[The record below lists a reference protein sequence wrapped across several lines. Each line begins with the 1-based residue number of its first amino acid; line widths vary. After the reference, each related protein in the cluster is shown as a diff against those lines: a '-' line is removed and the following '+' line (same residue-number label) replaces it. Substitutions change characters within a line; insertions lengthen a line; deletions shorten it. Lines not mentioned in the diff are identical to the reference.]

1 MRELQLYINNTRVD
15 LFKDEIVSIN
25 ASIQDIKDP
34 AKIFTEFTKAF
45 TIPASKTN
53 NKLFKHY
60 YNWNIV
66 DSNDNTNS
74 AFDARNKVASVI
86 EINSITFKKGF
97 VALTGVELKFNKPY
111 AYKIVFYGETV
122 DLKNT
127 LGDDKLG
134 QLSKLGTYSLNYDV
148 NTIKARLQTSA
159 HSGAIL
165 CPLITSGA
173 SNDDNDLRPSR
184 LFYNSQTGTNGT
196 GNLYWQGGGG
206 HDWGVL
212 YSDLKYAIRV
222 HEIIDAIQDQYSN
235 IVFSDDFFSTS
246 NAEFYNL
253 YLWLQRKKGSV
264 EPASQITEFPSPVTG
279 FGIPGPSNK
288 TGMENNRTLKIYG
301 TDLPTITQ
309 DLIVNTSSSDPY
321 TIVVYQGTTPFA
333 TFSNQTGNNVYGKSE
348 LGILTAG
355 DYSITIFSATQIVFT
370 NSDTPPIGI
379 KWDLSGYNQGGGSGW
394 AESWNIES
402 FTASATFTF
411 DPQEQ
416 IPDIKTIDFLTSI
429 FQMFNLTA
437 YFDDRP
443 LLASGSNNPNYR
455 KIRVQKLESFYAS
468 NVNEYDITEFIKIDS
483 KQINIALPYNEI
495 NFSYTGNDTLLAKQY
510 EQLNGKPW
518 GAEEYIGDGDQFNAP
533 NSKYS
538 ISIDQEHLMYERL
551 IDVNNTLTYPNNQTS
566 VQWGYMVDDN
576 QDAILGKPLFFYP
589 IHQASGSSTDSISFR
604 NGTTAVEV
612 DNYFIPSNSLSLDP
626 SVSTINLN
634 FREEFNEYTTETGFT
649 DTLFQSNYSTY
660 ISDIFNGKRRLVKM
674 KALLP
679 INIILQFNLN
689 DTFIVGT
696 EKFKINTIQI
706 NLITG
711 DSDLELLNVISEP
724 YLILSNVSYQNI
736 SRDVYYNSSIGPAS
750 NLANGDVIYGDIN
763 LTTPLGAGTYYQVG
777 SSDSTT
783 RCTDSTYQMSMT
795 LNSSGEIT
803 NILCG
808 QP

>member
-1 MRELQLYINNTRVD
+1 MRKLQLYINNTRVD
-15 LFKDEIVSIN
+15 LFKDETVSIN

-60 YNWNIV
+60 YNWNV
-66 DSNDNTNS
+66 VNADNNLNS
-74 AFDARNKVASVI
+74 AFDARDKVASVI
-86 EINSITFKKGF
+86 EINSIPFKKGF

-134 QLSKLGTYSLNYDV
+134 QLSKLGTYSVNYDV
-148 NTIKARLQTSA
+148 ATIQARLQTAA

-173 SNDDNDLRPSR
+173 SNDGNDLRPSR
-184 LFYNSQTGTNGT
+184 LFYNSQTTTNGT

-246 NAEFYNL
+246 NAEFYSL

-288 TGMENNRTLKIYG
+288 TGMLNSNTLEIFG

-309 DLIVNTSSSDPY
+309 NLIINTSSSDPY
-321 TIVVYQGTTPFA
+321 TVVVYQGTTPFA
-333 TFSNQTGNNVYGKSE
+333 TFSNQTGDKVYGKSE
-348 LGILTAG
+348 LGTLTAG
-355 DYSITIFSATQIVFT
+355 NYSITIFSATQIVFT
-370 NSDTPPIGI
+370 DTTPIGI
-379 KWDLSGYNQGGGSGW
+379 KWELSGYNQGGGSGW
-394 AESWNIES
+394 SENWIIES

-443 LLASGSNNPNYR
+443 LLANGNNNPNYR
-455 KIRVQKLESFYAS
+455 KIRVQKLESFYLN

-483 KQINIALPYNEI
+483 KQVNIALPYNEI

-533 NSKYS
+533 NNKYS

-551 IDVNNTLTYPNNQTS
+551 IDVNNTLAFPNNQTS

-589 IHQASGSSTDSISFR
+589 IHQPNVSATDSISFR

-612 DNYFIPSNSLSLDP
+612 NNYFIPSNSLSLDP

-634 FREEFNEYTTETGFT
+634 FREEFNEYTTETGFI
-649 DTLFQSNYSTY
+649 DTLFQTNYSTY

-689 DTFIVGT
+689 DTFIVGA

-711 DSDLELLNVISEP
+711 DTDLELLNIISEP
-724 YLILSNVSYQNI
+724 YLILTNVSFQNI
-736 SRDVYYNSSIGPAS
+736 SRDVYYNSSIGSAS
-750 NLANGDVIYGDIN
+750 NLANGDVIFSDTN
-763 LTTPLGAGTYYQVG
+763 LNIPLGAGTYTQPG

-783 RCTDSTYQMSMT
+783 HCNSSNAMSMT
-795 LNSSGEIT
+795 LNSSGAIT
-803 NILCG
+803 SISCA

>member
-1 MRELQLYINNTRVD
+1 MRKLQLYINNTRVD

-53 NKLFKHY
+53 NKLFQHY

-86 EINSITFKKGF
+86 EINSIPFKKGF

-134 QLSKLGTYSLNYDV
+134 QLSKLGTNSLNYDV

-196 GNLYWQGGGG
+196 GNLYWQNGGG

-235 IVFSDDFFSTS
+235 INFSDDFFSTS

-301 TDLPTITQ
+301 TDLPTIKQ

-333 TFSNQTGNNVYGKSE
+333 TFSNQTGDNVYGKQE

-370 NSDTPPIGI
+370 DTTPIGI

-394 AESWNIES
+394 AESWTIDS

-443 LLASGSNNPNYR
+443 LLANGSNNPNYR

-483 KQINIALPYNEI
+483 KQVNIALPYNEI

-551 IDVNNTLTYPNNQTS
+551 IDVNNTLAYPNNQTS

-724 YLILSNVSYQNI
+724 YLILSNVSFQSI

-750 NLANGDVIYGDIN
+750 NLANGDVIYADIN
-763 LTTPLGAGTYYQVG
+763 LSIPLGAGTYSQVG

-783 RCTDSTYQMSMT
+783 RCTDNTYQMSMT

-803 NILCG
+803 NILCA